1 MEFLRYSPPCRNMSI
16 SPEPCKRNSRSKS
29 RSPHH
34 HNRRHNGSHNHTK
47 KCKSVYM
54 KFHHYE
60 HDDRTRHDSDY
71 DSDRDY
77 RRESSWEF
85 DRRSRSRSPDY
96 EYRERDRERTR
107 HHRGRDRDR
116 DRDHHR
122 FRRRSRSNESR
133 WERED
138 RKGRDKDRYRE
149 DDRDS
154 DSERSPN
161 GAVIGASGSE
171 IIGYKSQ
178 PPNNTIM
185 IRGLAQHITEN
196 DIRQDIIQGGLMPK
210 DIRLIRKKDTGAS
223 RGFAFVEFATLSE
236 AVRWM
241 EMKQGILMLQDH
253 YRAIM
258 QFSIPKDGNPTEKAP
273 HKALADWF
281 CIKCGAQNFK
291 RRDNCFMC
299 HASRTE
305 SEEGGSGSDETCN
318 YTTKTIMLRNLD
330 ALTTEDS
337 VMSVLNTVIPDL
349 VKSISAVCIGRDPLT
364 STSRGIC
371 YLGTESTIDALA
383 IFGALNGLKT
393 PLSIDGKTVILSYCK
408 YNMGDTKKAYSQ
420 ADHAAFPNASI
431 PQTYA
436 MTDVDSLSEYAA
448 RRYAKSPDEYMHY
461 IEYYRQYFTQ
471 QISAG
476 NSITL
481 HNENQMDAANAA
493 AAVAQSAIQ
502 QMNASKTY
510 FDNTHIQ
517 IPTGTDGKRYPIPD
531 ISTYVYDK
539 TTGYQYDPSTGLY
552 YDPNSTYY
560 WNSVIQK
567 YLFWDHDKCSYSLAP
582 TYDNT
587 NNAPPPPNTTNAVQ
601 EEQKKIVKPEK
612 QDKVK
617 VAKKIAKD
625 MERWAKTLNQKK
637 ENSSIKNITDAA
649 SMLSSASADIGFS
662 VLEKKSTLPS
672 NAPMFKNEI
681 NETIEAPKA
690 PLVAAYGESESS
702 GEDDEES
709 LLDFNKLICNLCKR
723 QLGSSEALTKHAKMS
738 ALHKQNLEARRKKKA
753 ESIPEKIVY
762 RDRAKERRMKYGDPD
777 EPQPSKL
784 KEKYLKALGSDMPMT
799 QSSVL
804 EPIGSENVGNRLLQK
819 MGWTEGQGLGKSN
832 QGRTTIIQAEQYGS
846 SVGLGNKIPGY
857 SAVSGESYK
866 DCVKKMMYARYQE
879 LTERENNGK

>member
-1 MEFLRYSPPCRNMSI
+1 MW
-16 SPEPCKRNSRSKS
+16 
-29 RSPHH
+29 
-34 HNRRHNGSHNHTK
+34 
-47 KCKSVYM
+47 
-54 KFHHYE
+54 
-60 HDDRTRHDSDY
+60 D
-71 DSDRDY
+71 
-77 RRESSWEF
+77 F

-96 EYRERDRERTR
+96 RERDRERR
-107 HHRGRDRDR
+107 HHRGRDR

-122 FRRRSRSNESR
+122 FRRRSRSNDSR
-133 WERED
+133 WERDD
-138 RKGRDKDRYRE
+138 RKGRDKDRYRGE

-196 DIRQDIIQGGLMPK
+196 DIRQDIIQGGLMAK

-223 RGFAFVEFATLSE
+223 RGFAFVEFATLNE

-258 QFSIPKDGNPTEKAP
+258 QYSIPKDSNPTEKAP
-273 HKALADWF
+273 PHKASADWF

-291 RRDNCFMC
+291 RRDNCFKC

-318 YTTKTIMLRNLD
+318 YTTKTILLRNLD

-337 VMSVLNTVIPDL
+337 VMSVLNSVIPEL

-383 IFGALNGLKT
+383 IYGALNGPKS
-393 PLSIDGKTVILSYCK
+393 PLIIDGKTVILSYCK
-408 YNMGDTKKAYSQ
+408 YNMGDTRKAYSQ
-420 ADHAAFPNASI
+420 ADHMAFPNASI
-431 PQTYA
+431 PQTYDMA
-436 MTDVDSLSEYAA
+436 DVESLAEYAS
-448 RRYAKSPDEYMHY
+448 RRYAKSPDEYLHY
-461 IEYYRQYFTQ
+461 IEYYRLYFTQ

-510 FDNTHIQ
+510 FDNTHVQ
-517 IPTGTDGKRYPIPD
+517 IPTGTDGKRYPVPD

-539 TTGYQYDPSTGLY
+539 STGYQYDPATGLY

-567 YLFWDHDKCSYSLAP
+567 YLFWDHDKCTYSLAP
-582 TYDNT
+582 SYDSV
-587 NNAPPPPNTTNAVQ
+587 NNSPQPSSNVSVNAAQ
-601 EEQKKIVKPEK
+601 DDQKKNVKPEK

-637 ENSSIKNITDAA
+637 DNSSMKSA
-649 SMLSSASADIGFS
+649 SENAMFLSSASADIGFS
-662 VLEKKSTLPS
+662 VLEKKSAVIPTS
-672 NAPMFKNEI
+672 APMFKNEI
-681 NETIEAPKA
+681 PETVDAPKP
-690 PLVAAYGESESS
+690 PLVAAYGESGESS

-723 QLGSSEALTKHAKMS
+723 QLGSAEALTKHAKMS
-738 ALHKQNLEARRKKKA
+738 TLHKQNLEARRKKKA
-753 ESIPEKIVY
+753 DASGKTVY

-784 KEKYLKALGSDMPMT
+784 KEKYLKALNTEVPAT
-799 QSSVL
+799 PTSVM

-846 SVGLGNKIPGY
+846 SVGLGNKLAGY
-857 SAVSGESYK
+857 TAVAGESYK

-879 LTERENNGK
+879 LTERENNR